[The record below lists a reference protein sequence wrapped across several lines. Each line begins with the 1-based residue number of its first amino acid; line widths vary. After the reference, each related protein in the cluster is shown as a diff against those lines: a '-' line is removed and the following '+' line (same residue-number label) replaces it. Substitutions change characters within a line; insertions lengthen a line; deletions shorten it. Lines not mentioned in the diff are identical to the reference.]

1 MASRSVSGIAT
12 RLALMLQMLCL
23 ISSSV
28 YGQSEVLKTEDAIN
42 PKFNRIEANT
52 TIKTLTRNDPA
63 LAIPILTPETAGVE
77 GLVSIGLIEEAVR
90 LKAEKRWDDFSIGMP
105 IPCSDD
111 GGKLLAY
118 HVSVH
123 IGSVDFPTTLTPL
136 PASEITKTDLF
147 NPHLWG
153 TSEYW
158 TFVVS
163 AREADYPIPLHYPG
177 LPPYLVTYH
186 KATEIAQSQSIDS
199 KISLTKYYCLGHRG
213 DFFEYSTYSG
223 DTVLINAHTLEV
235 AERKKILIRSGEE
248 RNLPKELSGKDR
260 QLIQIYNEQVKKE
273 WSKIKEE
280 GSISE

>member
-1 MASRSVSGIAT
+1 
-12 RLALMLQMLCL
+12 MLCKSGCRIAIPLPFISL
-23 ISSSV
+23 ILLTILSAV
-28 YGQSEVLKTEDAIN
+28 YGQSEVLKTEDEIDARLKII
-42 PKFNRIEANT
+42 KANT
-52 TIKTLTRNDPA
+52 NIGTLTRNNPA
-63 LAIPILTPETAGVE
+63 FGVPILTPETIGVE
-77 GLVSIGLIEEAVR
+77 GLVSNALIEKAVQ
-90 LKAEKRWDDFSIGMP
+90 LKAEKRWDDFSIGTP

-118 HVSVH
+118 HVPVH

-136 PASEITKTDLF
+136 PASEITKANLF

-186 KATEIAQSQSIDS
+186 KATEVAQSQLIDS
-199 KISLTKYYCLGHRG
+199 KVSLTKYYCLGHQG

-260 QLIQIYNEQVKKE
+260 QLIQIYNDQVKEE
-273 WSKIKEE
+273 WSRIKEK

>member
-12 RLALMLQMLCL
+12 RLALMLQMLFL

-63 LAIPILTPETAGVE
+63 FAIPILTPETAGVE

-90 LKAEKRWDDFSIGMP
+90 LKAEKRWDNFSIGMP

-111 GGKLLAY
+111 SGKLLAY
-118 HVSVH
+118 HVPVH
-123 IGSVDFPTTLTPL
+123 IDSVDFPITLTPL
-136 PASEITKTDLF
+136 PASEITRANLS
-147 NPHLWG
+147 NPNLWG
-153 TSEYW
+153 ASEYW

-163 AREADYPIPLHYPG
+163 AREADYPIPLHYQG

-186 KATEIAQSQSIDS
+186 KATEIAQNQLIDS
-199 KISLTKYYCLGHRG
+199 EVSLTKYYCLGHRG
-213 DFFEYSTYSG
+213 DFFEYSNYSG

-235 AERKKILIRSGEE
+235 AEKQQVLIRFREVRRLQKDFSE
-248 RNLPKELSGKDR
+248 KDR
-260 QLIQIYNEQVKKE
+260 QLILINNEQAKEE
-273 WSKIKEE
+273 WSRIKEE
-280 GSISE
+280 GSVSK